1 MRCKV
6 FYINYDGRC
15 FGLLLLFV
23 TLASGWISR
32 LSLSFAVIYLVVG
45 IILGPYGFGL
55 IQLRKNGVFNAEI
68 LEHITEFV
76 VIVSVFSCG
85 LKLFALYDGMLGK

>member
-1 MRCKV
+1 
-6 FYINYDGRC
+6 
-15 FGLLLLFV
+15 
-23 TLASGWISR
+23 